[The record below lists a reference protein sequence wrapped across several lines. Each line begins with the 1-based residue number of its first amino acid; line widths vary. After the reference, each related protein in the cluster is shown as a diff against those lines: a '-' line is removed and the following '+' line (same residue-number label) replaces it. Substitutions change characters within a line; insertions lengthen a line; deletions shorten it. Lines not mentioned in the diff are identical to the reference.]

1 MPDEVNAER
10 VATMAQA
17 ARVPLAPGSAAR
29 IARATGPT
37 IARFAAEQID
47 IALEIEPSTFV
58 AVQRQEISR

>member
-1 MPDEVNAER
+1 MPDEVPAER
-10 VATMAQA
+10 IATMAEA

-29 IARATGPT
+29 IARATAPT

-47 IALEIEPSTFV
+47 IALETEPSTFV